1 MQRMEPSENDPALV
15 AEWVAIPRDGENMP
29 AYYAA
34 PRETT
39 AHTPT
44 LVLAMHLFGV
54 DGTMREGARRFAHAG
69 FATVVPDLYARFD
82 APNGDGATDPR
93 PFIPLARGLTQ
104 ETVDPDV
111 LAAAAWLRERFPQ
124 TKTGLAGFCMGGV
137 MAMRRTHG
145 YGSLFAAAAIWYGLV
160 PDLDPALVEIPLV
173 ASYGA
178 EDAGIP
184 VYAVERFRDGLRL
197 DHDVRIYPGAKHAFA
212 DRREAYDRDAAEDSW
227 QRTIAFLTP
236 RLRA

>member
-1 MQRMEPSENDPALV
+1 MHRMERSEHDPAIV
-15 AEWVAIPRDGENMP
+15 AEWMTIPRDGENMP

-54 DGTMREGARRFAHAG
+54 DGTMREDARRFAQSG

-82 APNGDGATDPR
+82 APSGDGATDPR
-93 PFIPLARGLTQ
+93 PFIPFARGLNR
-104 ETVDPDV
+104 ETVDPDL
-111 LAAAAWLRERFPQ
+111 LAAAAFLRERFPRS
-124 TKTGLAGFCMGGV
+124 KSGIAGFCMGGV
-137 MAMRRTHG
+137 MAMRRTYG
-145 YGSLFAAAAIWYGLV
+145 YGGLFTAAAIWYGLV
-160 PDLDPALVEIPLV
+160 PDLDPALVEIPIV

-178 EDAGIP
+178 EDTGIP
-184 VYAVERFRDGLRL
+184 VDAVERLRDGLRV

-212 DRREAYDRDAAEDSW
+212 DRREAYDPVATEESW

>member
-1 MQRMEPSENDPALV
+1 MQRMEPSEHDPAVL
-15 AEWVAIPRDGENMP
+15 AEWITIPRDGENMP

-34 PRETT
+34 PRKTT

-54 DGTMREGARRFAHAG
+54 DSTMREEANRFAQAG
-69 FATVVPDLYARFD
+69 FATVIPDLYARFD
-82 APNGDGATDPR
+82 APSGDGATDPR
-93 PFIPLARGLTQ
+93 PFVAFARGLKH
-104 ETVDPDV
+104 ETVDPD
-111 LAAAAWLRERFPQ
+111 LRAGTTWLRERFPQ
-124 TKTGLAGFCMGGV
+124 TKTGIAGFCMGGV

-145 YGSLFAAAAIWYGLV
+145 YGDLFAAAAIWYCLV
-160 PDLDPALVEIPLV
+160 PDLDPALVEIPVV

-184 VYAVERFRDGLRL
+184 VDAVERFRDGLRGE
-197 DHDVRIYPGAKHAFA
+197 HDVRIYPGASHGFF
-212 DRREAYDRDAAEDSW
+212 DRREAYDPAAAEDSW

-236 RLRA
+236 RLRG

>member
-1 MQRMEPSENDPALV
+1 MQRMEPSEHDPAVV
-15 AEWVAIPRDGENMP
+15 AEWVAIPRDGESMP

-34 PRETT
+34 PREST
-39 AHTPT
+39 AHAPT

-54 DGTMREGARRFAHAG
+54 DGTMREAARRFAQAG
-69 FATVVPDLYARFD
+69 FATVIPDLYARFD
-82 APNGDGATDPR
+82 APSGDGATDPR
-93 PFIPLARGLTQ
+93 PFIPFARELKG

-124 TKTGLAGFCMGGV
+124 TRTGIAGFCMGGV
-137 MAMRRTHG
+137 VAMRRTHG
-145 YGSLFAAAAIWYGLV
+145 YGILFAAAAIWYGLI
-160 PDLDPALVEIPLV
+160 PDLDPALVEIPIV

-184 VYAVERFRDGLRL
+184 VDAVERFRDGLRV

-227 QRTIAFLTP
+227 QRAIAFLTP

>member
-1 MQRMEPSENDPALV
+1 MQRMERFEHDPAIV
-15 AEWVAIPRDGENMP
+15 AEWVAIPREGEDMP

-39 AHTPT
+39 ARTPT
-44 LVLAMHLFGV
+44 ITLAMHLFGV
-54 DGTMREGARRFAHAG
+54 DGTMREEACRFAQAG

-82 APNGDGATDPR
+82 APSGDGATDPR
-93 PFIPLARGLTQ
+93 PFVAFARSLKQ
-104 ETVDPDV
+104 ETVDPDL
-111 LAAAAWLRERFPQ
+111 LAATAWLRGRFPQ
-124 TKTGLAGFCMGGV
+124 TKTAIAGFCMGGV

-145 YGSLFAAAAIWYGLV
+145 YGTMFAAAAIWYGLV
-160 PDLDPALVEIPLV
+160 PDLDPALVEVPVV

-184 VYAVERFRDGLRL
+184 LDAVERFRDGLRV
-197 DHDVRIYPGAKHAFA
+197 DHDVRIYPGARHAFV
-212 DRREAYDRDAAEDSW
+212 DRREAYDRAAAEDSW
-227 QRTIAFLTP
+227 QRTIAFLGP